1 MNNSYVKLLNDAAS
15 LSSLS
20 NGQEQLSANKP
31 DFVTANKLQFETTVH
46 MDSGIRR
53 AG

>member
-1 MNNSYVKLLNDAAS
+1 M
-15 LSSLS
+15 S
-20 NGQEQLSANKP
+20 NFWTTPPRYRRFQTDRPEQLSANKP